1 MEHSEIDM
9 LVQSAQRWFA
19 QTDPHS
25 ERVARFEKG
34 NAAAP
39 KNWSEMAEMG
49 WLGLTV
55 PEHLGGFGASAGVA
69 FELLR
74 RAGRDARPE
83 PLGLH
88 LLLAPRI
95 AAALP
100 DTATHLLTGDMR
112 IAMADLA
119 RAGNG
124 LAYEAGM
131 LSGQVRGVEGIDGA
145 THVLVPLERPNDIA
159 GMAVLLDL
167 NASSI
172 IKKAAR
178 YVDGRCSAQL
188 TLTQVPV
195 RESIPTRMA
204 IDLAAAAHVADASG
218 VLEEAFQMTLEY
230 LKQRMQFGK
239 PLSAQQAI
247 QHRMAE
253 VFCDLQQQL
262 AIAGRLA
269 QELDAAPEG
278 LWPSLPVAKS
288 YVARRV
294 LRAVG
299 ALIQV
304 SGGIAVTEEYRL
316 THLYRRLHVAA
327 QLYGTPEEQ
336 LARIDP
342 RSLLR
347 PS

>member
-1 MEHSEIDM
+1 MEHSEIEM

-34 NAAAP
+34 NVATP
-39 KNWSEMAEMG
+39 TSWSEMAEMG
-49 WLGLTV
+49 WLGLTL
-55 PEHLGGFGASAGVA
+55 PENLGGFGASTGVA

-74 RAGRDARPE
+74 RVGRDARPE

-88 LLLAPRI
+88 LLLAPCI

-100 DTATHLLTGDMR
+100 DTAEPLLTGDMR
-112 IAMADLA
+112 IAMANRV
-119 RAGNG
+119 RAGSS
-124 LAYEAGM
+124 LTWDAGK
-131 LSGQVRGVEGIDGA
+131 LSGPVRGVEGIDGA
-145 THVLVPLERPNDIA
+145 THVLVPLEQPSDSS

-167 NASSI
+167 SAAGIS
-172 IKKAAR
+172 KEAAR

-188 TLTQVPV
+188 MLTQVPA
-195 RESIPTRMA
+195 REAISSRMA
-204 IDLAAAAHVADASG
+204 VDLAAAAHVADASG

-230 LKQRMQFGK
+230 LKQRTQFGK

-269 QELDAAPEG
+269 QELDAVPEG
-278 LWPSLPVAKS
+278 PWPSLPVAKS
-288 YVARRV
+288 YLARRV

-347 PS
+347 TA